1 MKLPLPQFIKE
12 CYLKRFGKPKPDKVV
27 TIEERVKSIKAKK
40 NISII
45 TMCKFR
51 NFKISLDKK
60 GYLLYIY
67 SRITMRGYPKGFVPR

>member
-40 NISII
+40 AQRHNEPSYY
-45 TMCKFR
+45 R
-51 NFKISLDKK
+51 
-60 GYLLYIY
+60 
-67 SRITMRGYPKGFVPR
+67 